1 MSLHSQQ
8 EFLQAHPPFDKLT
21 QFELELCQKNIDIG
35 YYPKDTIIISPSKI
49 SDTFYIIIKGEVNE
63 YNDEE
68 LTAVYHNDDSFDA
81 DSLMY
86 GKTESTFKVVEDL
99 ICYELNKK
107 TFLKLLEKNDKF
119 KQFYLQNLS
128 NRLQSLKTKEYSND
142 MSGFMVAKVSE
153 LYLHDACI
161 VEGEATLNEAIS
173 KSIEYKTSTI
183 IVNHESKYGI
193 ITDSILKKDVLLKGY
208 DLTIKTKEIA
218 KFPFLCVEYD
228 DFLFQVLL
236 TLTKHTIKRVGVLKN
251 GELIGTIDQIDI
263 LSYFANHVHLIAVQI
278 QKATST
284 DELKRASIDI
294 TKTVK
299 SLFVKSVQTTYI
311 AKMVAELNAK
321 VYEKLFELILPKKLQ
336 EECTLMVMGSEG
348 RDEQILKTDQD
359 NALIVKDG
367 VDVEQFRPYMDK
379 FTDTLIEFGF
389 PRCDGDI
396 MVSNHF
402 WCKSFQDYYHQL
414 DIWLNGLNMEDYM
427 NLAIFFDAKVV
438 GGDKELLESLKQ
450 KLFDKIDNK
459 DVFMAYFAKATLFF
473 DTPIGIFS
481 NIITKDDKIDLKK
494 GAIFAIVQGVRSLA
508 LEYKLHE
515 HSTIARIKKLN
526 DLDVINRE
534 DAAELIEAFGLLLR
548 LKLQGQMEKVK
559 QRQDITNN
567 INLNNLSKIQR
578 DMLKDSFQIVN
589 KFKKFITH
597 HFRLS
602 NLS

>member
-8 EFLQAHPPFDKLT
+8 EFLKEHHPFDKLT
-21 QFELELCQKNIDIG
+21 QFELDLCQKNIDIG
-35 YYPKDTIIISPSKI
+35 YYPKDTIIISPSQI

-68 LTAVYHNDDSFDA
+68 LTTVYHTNDSFDA

-86 GKTESTFKVVEDL
+86 GKTSSTFKVAQDL

-107 TFLKLLEKNDKF
+107 TFLKLLEENEKF
-119 KQFYLQNLS
+119 KNYYLQNLS

-161 VEGEATLNEAIS
+161 VQGDTNLNEAIS

-183 IVNHESKYGI
+183 IVENENEYGI
-193 ITDSILKKDVLLKGY
+193 ITDSVLKKDVLLKGY
-208 DLTIKTKEIA
+208 DLTIKAKDIA
-218 KFPFLCVEYD
+218 KFPFLCVDND

-236 TLTKHTIKRVGVLKN
+236 ILTKHTIKRVGVLKN
-251 GELIGTIDQIDI
+251 GKLIGTINQIDI
-263 LSYFANHVHLIAVQI
+263 LSYFANHVHIIDIQI

-299 SLFVKSVQTTYI
+299 SLFVKSVKTTYI

-321 VYEKLFELILPKKLQ
+321 VYEKLFELILPQELQ
-336 EECTLMVMGSEG
+336 EQCSLLVMGSEG

-359 NALIVKDG
+359 NALIVNDG
-367 VDVEQFRPYMDK
+367 VDVEQYRPYMDI
-379 FTDTLIEFGF
+379 FTNTLIEFGF
-389 PRCDGDI
+389 PRCDGNI

-402 WCKSFQDYYHQL
+402 WCKSFEEYNHQL
-414 DIWLNGLNMEDYM
+414 DIWLNGSNMEDYM

-438 GGDKELLESLKQ
+438 GGDKKNLELLKQ

-481 NIITKDDKIDLKK
+481 NIITKDDEIDLKK

-508 LEYKLHE
+508 LEYKLTE
-515 HSTIARIKKLN
+515 HSTIARVKKLN
-526 DLDVINRE
+526 TLDVINRE
-534 DAAELIEAFGLLLR
+534 DASEIIEAFGLLLR
-548 LKLQGQMEKVK
+548 LKLQEQISKINEGET
-559 QRQDITNN
+559 ITNN
-567 INLNNLSKIQR
+567 INLNSLSKIQR
-578 DMLKDSFQIVN
+578 DMLKDSFKIVN

-597 HFRLS
+597 HFRLG